1 MLYENINSLNAGM
14 IVGKDIIDSDTNRV
28 LLKTGATLTDFYI
41 KHLKDKGYKGIYVEN
56 ENYKKVVVE
65 DLIPEELKNSSINAL
80 KNLDVEATIDNA
92 KKIVD
97 ELISKKNITFESYS
111 LKDDEYEHCIKVA
124 EMSIVIGRALNLKE
138 NELVD
143 LAVAALLHDFGK
155 CIKDPENQKKLN
167 YEGQIGSYKE
177 ELYPLYGYE
186 LLKNYSSIK
195 ATTKVGV
202 LTHNMNE
209 DGSNNIFNKKIPQH
223 RYGQIIHVADT
234 YDRIVSKKYNNKLTS
249 PSEATELLLGGCGTN
264 FNREVV
270 EAFIKYIPIYPKG
283 TKIVLSNGITGVVYE
298 NNLDNPLRPKV
309 ILENGE
315 LIDLLDFNFNNVT
328 IANDYETAI
337 KEKDAEIININEYT
351 NNGSNDINEYDEEI
365 KKRAM

>member
-1 MLYENINSLNAGM
+1 MLFESINHLSSGM

-65 DLIPEELKNSSINAL
+65 DLIPEELKNSSMKAL
-80 KNLDVEATIDNA
+80 KDLNIEATIDNA

-97 ELISKKNITFESYS
+97 ELMAKKDISFESYS

-155 CIKDPENQKKLN
+155 CVKNPDNLKKLN
-167 YEGQIGSYKE
+167 YEGQVGTYKE

-186 LLKNYSSIK
+186 LLKNYASIK
-195 ATTKVGV
+195 STTKVGV

-209 DGSNNIFNKKIPQH
+209 DGSNNIFNKKITQH

-234 YDRIVSKKYNNKLTS
+234 YDRIVSKKYRDKLTS

-270 EAFIKYIPIYPKG
+270 EVFMKYIPIYPKG

-309 ILENGE
+309 IIENGE
-315 LIDLLDFNFNNVT
+315 LIDLLDFKFNNIT
-328 IANDYETAI
+328 ISNDFKSSLNNGEV
-337 KEKDAEIININEYT
+337 ININEF
-351 NNGSNDINEYDEEI
+351 DEET